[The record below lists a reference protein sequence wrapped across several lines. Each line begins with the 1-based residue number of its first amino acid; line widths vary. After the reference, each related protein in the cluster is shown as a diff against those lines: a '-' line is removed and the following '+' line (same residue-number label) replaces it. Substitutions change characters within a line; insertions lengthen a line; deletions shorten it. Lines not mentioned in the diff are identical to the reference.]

1 MISKKYRDDYQLEYE
16 RGPNGRLR
24 ETASYI
30 GGYYGFVRALP
41 VLKRNGI
48 LLAAAAGGLL
58 LIQLWFTDLYGAE
71 LRTLVLP
78 VALSFPAFGYY
89 CVVLSRLVGLK
100 ENKMTHRQRDLICD
114 RLPVGAMLFLILSGL
129 AFLASVWGAIAIGAT
144 PGRLLYAAD
153 ALAQTA
159 LAVLLFRGRKSLT
172 TERL

>member
-1 MISKKYRDDYQLEYE
+1 MVVAGLVSFITGCDVV
-16 RGPNGRLR
+16 
-24 ETASYI
+24 AS
-30 GGYYGFVRALP
+30 GVAALFT
-41 VLKRNGI
+41 VSFLSAFTV
-48 LLAAAAGGLL
+48 AAAAGAVL
-58 LIQLWFTDLYGAE
+58 LIQLWFTDLYGPE

-89 CVVLSRLVGLK
+89 CVVLSRMIGLK

-114 RLPVGAMLFLILSGL
+114 RLPVGAVLFLIFSGL
-129 AFLASVWGAIAIGAT
+129 AFLASVWGAIALGAT

-153 ALAQTA
+153 ALAQTV